1 MCQFQNGI
9 SEHVLKFRRCVRF
22 ILFDQLSGFLVE
34 LSGGVPGCL
43 VYFRLF
49 ESFSFDRDTMQKFRT
64 FYIFQ
69 ISQYLDEVVYVM
81 AVHGTEVP
89 ETKSLEQVTLA

>member
-1 MCQFQNGI
+1 
-9 SEHVLKFRRCVRF
+9 
-22 ILFDQLSGFLVE
+22 
-34 LSGGVPGCL
+34 
-43 VYFRLF
+43 
-49 ESFSFDRDTMQKFRT
+49 MQKFRT